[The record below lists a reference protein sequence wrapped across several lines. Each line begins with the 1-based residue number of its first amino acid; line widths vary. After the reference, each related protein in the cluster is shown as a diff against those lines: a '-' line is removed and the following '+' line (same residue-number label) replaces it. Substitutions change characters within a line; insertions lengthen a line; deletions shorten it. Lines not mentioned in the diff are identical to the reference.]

1 MTAPDSA
8 GEPLDDLDQAIL
20 DQLAAVLSRLDPP
33 PSDLDD
39 RVRLVLALD
48 DVDREFARLREEQLV
63 GAVRG
68 TERTRT
74 LTFDAESR
82 TVMITI
88 MDRPDGLV
96 RIDGWLAPGAAVRVE
111 LRYPEPE
118 PSQTVESDVSGRFVL
133 DGVPH
138 GLAQVVVHP
147 ARGEHAPQVV
157 TPALAL

>member
-1 MTAPDSA
+1 MTAPHSA
-8 GEPLDDLDQAIL
+8 DQPIDDLDQAIL
-20 DQLAAVLSRLDPP
+20 DHLAVVLTRLDPP
-33 PSDLDD
+33 PTDLDD

-48 DVDREFARLREEQLV
+48 DLDREVARLRDEQLV
-63 GAVRG
+63 GGVRG

-88 MDRPDGLV
+88 VDRPDGLV

-111 LRYPEPE
+111 LRHPAPG
-118 PSQTVESDVSGRFVL
+118 PAQVVQSDASGRFVL

-138 GLAQVVVHP
+138 GLAQLIVHP
-147 ARGEHAPQVV
+147 APGEHAPQVV
-157 TPALAL
+157 TPALGL